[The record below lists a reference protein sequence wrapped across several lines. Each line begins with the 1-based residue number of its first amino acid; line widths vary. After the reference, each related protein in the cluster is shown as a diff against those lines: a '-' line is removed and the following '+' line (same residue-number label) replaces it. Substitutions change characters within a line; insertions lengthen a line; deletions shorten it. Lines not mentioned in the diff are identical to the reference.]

1 MLCDKCKK
9 RQATVHRRELVDNKY
24 CELHLCDECAAYT
37 FGEFEN
43 NVENAILAGLF
54 GEPVVSEKTC
64 PACGMRFSDY
74 ERTGLLGC
82 PSCYDVFNAELLPHI
97 ARIQGKVTHT
107 GKGGGVY
114 TSEHDLRMQLSSLQ
128 DEMEKA
134 LKSGNYIKAGHIN
147 NRLDLI
153 KKKLS
158 GGGGAR

>member
-1 MLCDKCKK
+1 MLCQNCKK
-9 RQATVHRRELVDNKY
+9 REATVNHIEYIGNTP
-24 CELHLCDECAAYT
+24 CELHLCAQCAAYT
-37 FGEFEN
+37 YGEFES
-43 NVENAILAGLF
+43 NVESAILAGLF
-54 GEPVVSEKTC
+54 GEEKESEKVC

-97 ARIQGKVTHT
+97 AKIQGKVTHI

-128 DEMEKA
+128 DELEKS
-134 LKSGNYIKAGHIN
+134 LKSGNYIKASRIN
-147 NRLDLI
+147 ARLNAI

-158 GGGGAR
+158 GGRDD